1 VPEKLPKLAN
11 ILFLPANDPPRG
23 ENCRFLRLIQELEML
38 VRDEAMGL
46 SAELERLHELHGIG
60 ALSDDEYTVAKA
72 AVIRGERSESVSGPT
87 EQDVQQWAVFLHL
100 SQLLA
105 YVLPPIGLAIPL
117 VIWQYKKIDM
127 PEIESHGKIVTNW
140 ILSALIYT
148 VVSGIL
154 CAVLIGIPLLLAV
167 LVLSIVYPI
176 IGAVKASHGQVWRY
190 PLSINFF
197 E

>member
-1 VPEKLPKLAN
+1 VSEKLPKVAN
-11 ILFLPANDPPRG
+11 ILFPRANDPPP
-23 ENCRFLRLIQELEML
+23 EMNCRSLRLIQELKML
-38 VRDEAMGL
+38 VREEAMGL
-46 SAELERLHELHGIG
+46 SDELERLHELHERG

-72 AVIRGERSESVSGPT
+72 AVIRAERAEGGNAPT
-87 EQDVQQWAVFLHL
+87 EQDVQQWSILLHL

-105 YVLPPIGLAIPL
+105 YVIPPVGLAIPL
-117 VIWQYKKIDM
+117 VIWQYKKYEM
-127 PEIESHGKIVTNW
+127 PEIDSHGKIVANW
-140 ILSALIYT
+140 IVSALIYT

-154 CAVLIGIPLLLAV
+154 CAVLIGIPFLLAV

-176 IGAVKASHGQVWRY
+176 IGAVKASHGEVWRY